1 MELFF
6 WDFALQAIVLQIRDT
21 GIVGIEIETESP
33 RLRIPEKISGWVHM
47 LFVDNPP
54 SILVLQTY
62 CISN

>member
-33 RLRIPEKISGWVHM
+33 RLRIPQISGWVHM

-62 CISN
+62 CISD